1 MALESPLFLTKVECP
16 VCGTI
21 NEHETIRVGA
31 YTEGERE
38 TDFCPS
44 VIKWRNPK
52 YQRYHPLLFFTA
64 TCSHCFFTR
73 EFNNRF
79 KEWKKDNNFRAYRQ
93 KPIKENHLGQLA
105 MEHSFIK
112 LVGEL
117 LDNEQ
122 YPDETAIL
130 KLILA
135 IYDELLLDHPSHL
148 DLGRFY
154 LRIAWLF
161 RQYGGGVEGGAPMT
175 AMPKSL
181 RDIER
186 AVADLQTWSAGL
198 GRNVDYLRE
207 AVAAYFTQT
216 PEDADDPADEDA
228 AHGKYIESLGRL
240 EQVGN
245 DCTSIMTDLETAL
258 ASTHP
263 AAEGPGIAAGEGP
276 FYNHDSFGD
285 FLVGLSRTWDGV
297 PRSETDALRF
307 SVRHYIKSFELGKE
321 IGRGNQSIQAA
332 YLIAELSRRIGDYDV
347 ARQYFNTTIKMGQ
360 EYINEIRGDR
370 TRTALTRK
378 LLEMA
383 LAQGKKNL
391 AEAKEA

>member
-1 MALESPLFLTKVECP
+1 MTLESPLFLTKVECP

-44 VIKWRNPK
+44 VIKWRNRK
-52 YQRYHPLLFFTA
+52 YQKYHPLLFFTA

-79 KEWKKDNNFRAYRQ
+79 REWKKDNNFRAYRQ
-93 KPIKENHLGQLA
+93 KAIKENHLNQLA
-105 MEHSFIK
+105 AEHSFIK
-112 LVGEL
+112 LIGEL

-130 KLILA
+130 KLVLA
-135 IYDELLLDHPSHL
+135 VYDELLFDHPSHL

-161 RQYGGGVEGGAPMT
+161 RQYGGGIEGGTTRT
-175 AMPKSL
+175 AVPRSL
-181 RDIER
+181 TDIER
-186 AVADLQTWSAGL
+186 AVSDLNTWAAGL
-198 GRNVDYLRE
+198 GRNIDYLQD
-207 AVAAYFTQT
+207 AVAAYFVQT

-228 AHGKYIESLGRL
+228 SHQKYTEALGRL
-240 EQVGN
+240 EHVQN
-245 DCTSIMTDLETAL
+245 DCNSVMANLESAL
-258 ASTHP
+258 STTHP
-263 AAEGPGIAAGEGP
+263 AAEGSGIAMGEGP
-276 FYNHDSFGD
+276 FYDHATFGD
-285 FLVGLSRTWDGV
+285 FLVGLARIWDGV
-297 PRSETDALRF
+297 PRSEADALRF
-307 SVRHYIKSFELGKE
+307 AVRHYIKSFELGKE
-321 IGRGNQSIQAA
+321 IGHGNQSIQAS

-347 ARQYFNTTIKMGQ
+347 GRQYFNTTIKMGQ

-383 LAQGKKNL
+383 LSQGKKNL
-391 AEAKEA
+391 AEARKV